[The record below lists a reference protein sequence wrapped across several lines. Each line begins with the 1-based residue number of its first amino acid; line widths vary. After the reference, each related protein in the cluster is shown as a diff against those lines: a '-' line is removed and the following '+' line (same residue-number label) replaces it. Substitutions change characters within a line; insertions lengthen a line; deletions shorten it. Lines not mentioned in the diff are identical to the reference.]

1 MKRFLKWG
9 FAAMFVSAAAICVVN
24 DVVASRNI
32 GIMPMGGP
40 VKGEF
45 ETRKMACPKCGTI
58 GKIITVN
65 DVNGEPVENR
75 YFCLQCKYEFE
86 AIKK

>member
-40 VKGEF
+40 VKG
-45 ETRKMACPKCGTI
+45 
-58 GKIITVN
+58 
-65 DVNGEPVENR
+65 
-75 YFCLQCKYEFE
+75 
-86 AIKK
+86 